1 MNWVRTI
8 AGVLVLWSSTAWGAT
23 LTWNANSEPD
33 LAGYRVYQCSQ
44 QPCTRTSSNASL
56 LVTLGT
62 VTSFNIG
69 TPAVTQFYI
78 ITAYDFANNESAES
92 NLATF
97 TPAESPPPPIAPPP
111 VTPPPV
117 APPPVA
123 PPPVAPPPVVLP
135 AIGVSLTS
143 LSFAATQGDANPA
156 TQILSISNT
165 GGGTLNW
172 TASDNAAW
180 LRLSRTSG
188 TNNGLV
194 IASVVTG
201 ATAVGTYNGTI
212 TLSAIGASPV
222 TVPVTFT
229 VATAPVSPPVVPPP
243 APLTAPPTPG
253 GLHISAVQKDLSDI
267 EIRKR
272 KDTGAGLAIQHFAAR
287 GGDLVYLVS
296 SVSLVCLVRQT
307 RETRQTHA
315 RVSRGVRAAAPV
327 GLSSIGALYLI
338 GTSGFEEGPDT
349 DEIDLAGVTKCQFTR
364 PAGFH

>member
-194 IASVVTG
+194 IASVVT
-201 ATAVGTYNGTI
+201 AQEYQTWPHNI
-212 TLSAIGASPV
+212 T
-222 TVPVTFT
+222 
-229 VATAPVSPPVVPPP
+229 
-243 APLTAPPTPG
+243 
-253 GLHISAVQKDLSDI
+253 
-267 EIRKR
+267 
-272 KDTGAGLAIQHFAAR
+272 
-287 GGDLVYLVS
+287 S
-296 SVSLVCLVRQT
+296 S
-307 RETRQTHA
+307 
-315 RVSRGVRAAAPV
+315 
-327 GLSSIGALYLI
+327 
-338 GTSGFEEGPDT
+338 
-349 DEIDLAGVTKCQFTR
+349 
-364 PAGFH
+364 